1 MRSLQQF
8 KMDKNRML
16 VILLTRLFM
25 RLILKARQAINQQK
39 DLYVNALDQFYHIAQ
54 EFLLMPVIAHDRIA

>member
-1 MRSLQQF
+1 M
-8 KMDKNRML
+8 M

-39 DLYVNALDQFYHIAQ
+39 DLYVNALDQFYHIA
-54 EFLLMPVIAHDRIA
+54 

>member
-1 MRSLQQF
+1 
-8 KMDKNRML
+8 ML

-54 EFLLMPVIAHDRIA
+54 EYLLMPVIAHHRMA